1 MLLFFV
7 ISLNLL
13 HETFDE
19 YPHLYSAEIETCKL
33 SLHPIWLLLKLGI
46 KLNLK
51 QNALSWFKLLS
62 SDSGLQIPYEMPFA
76 LIPPLW

>member
-1 MLLFFV
+1 M
-7 ISLNLL
+7 
-13 HETFDE
+13 HETIDG

-33 SLHPIWLLLKLGI
+33 SLHPIWPLLKLGI

-62 SDSGLQIPYEMPFA
+62 CDSGLQIPYEIHMSMCPQA
-76 LIPPLW
+76 TTHDCKQ